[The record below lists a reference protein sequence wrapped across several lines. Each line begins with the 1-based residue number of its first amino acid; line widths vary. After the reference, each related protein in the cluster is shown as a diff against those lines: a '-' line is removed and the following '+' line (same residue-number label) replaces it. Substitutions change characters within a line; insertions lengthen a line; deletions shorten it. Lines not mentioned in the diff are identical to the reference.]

1 MPFGGMSDRDM
12 VGDLLATVKSMSS
25 TYHQAILE
33 SANNN
38 VRQTM
43 ETLHDDQV
51 NQAKVL
57 FDAMQARG
65 WYKVEPARPTPPG

>member
-12 VGDLLATVKSMSS
+12 VGDLLSTVKAMSS
-25 TYHQAILE
+25 TYHTAILE
-33 SANNN
+33 SVNNQ

-43 ETLHDDQV
+43 ETLHDNQV
-51 NQAKVL
+51 NQAKTL